1 MQLLSLVISQTRLI
15 PIWRYDCVNYTNLAI
30 KGGRTIIFYKILF
43 AFLLLFGHEAPSAR
57 AFPVPPVHVAGRK
70 SCLHHISAGCTQKP
84 RPLEPTVE
92 GRHEDASRRTS
103 PSARYRASKSS
114 KVMGGLGVPKVCISS
129 IVFVVKTTRRSNV
142 APFDALDDICR
153 PRRLSPDPLRVASRG
168 HHPLRTALRRAF
180 SFPNRPF
187 LAPWSTRR
195 HHDHVLGFRL

>member
-1 MQLLSLVISQTRLI
+1 M
-15 PIWRYDCVNYTNLAI
+15 
-30 KGGRTIIFYKILF
+30 F

-70 SCLHHISAGCTQKP
+70 SYLHHISAGCTQKP

-92 GRHEDASRRTS
+92 GRHDDASRRTS

-129 IVFVVKTTRRSNV
+129 IVFVVKTTRRSKV

-153 PRRLSPDPLRVASRG
+153 PRRLSPAPHMRLCTG
-168 HHPLRTALRRAF
+168 HQPVSAALRRVF
-180 SFPNRPF
+180 LFPNKPF
-187 LAPWSTRR
+187 LKPEGKHRTCNLPAMDVGVEDRARDLRAIRR
-195 HHDHVLGFRL
+195 AICT